1 MAVINNGIDTNVF
14 KHTESNLREVFGLN
28 NKFIILAVANIWN
41 ARKGIDDI
49 IKLGDYLIVGVTTEN
64 FDITRGKINVRQ
76 SLMERMEAVRKTGIA
91 DEVIPEEYVGQKID
105 DIIRNNVSIFALGSD
120 WEGKFD
126 YLNEY
131 CKVVYLPRTEGVS
144 SSQIRS
150 DKIVNI
156 GIAGSDPTVLKL
168 TKQAENVNGIRINGI
183 YCEDTEVNLPI
194 NKQYVNFEN
203 LILEN
208 DAVYVAVRP
217 EIRYSFIK
225 KALENGRHVISESP
239 IAMSEKQAQHLY
251 EIAKSKNLQLFDSI
265 KTAYALPFQ
274 RLILLIK
281 SGIIGDIKN
290 IDVTCTSL
298 EVQDWLKKTK
308 YYTSFTG
315 WGSIALLPLFKIL
328 GIDYE
333 NISFMTLNSDVMQ
346 DIYTKATFKYKNAM
360 ATVNV
365 GVGVKSEGD
374 LRISGTK
381 GYIYVPAPWWKSGY
395 FEVRFEDLTKNK
407 PYFYEN
413 DGEGL
418 RMELVQFVRCITNN
432 ERNHYLDSDL
442 SVAICKIMAQY
453 KISLENF

>member
-1 MAVINNGIDTNVF
+1 MIKVITYGTFDLLHQGHIN
-14 KHTESNLREVFGLN
+14 
-28 NKFIILAVANIWN
+28 ILKRAKA
-41 ARKGIDDI
+41 
-49 IKLGDYLIVGVTTEN
+49 LGDYLIVGVTTEN

-120 WEGKFD
+120 WEGQFD

-131 CKVVYLPRTEGVS
+131 CKVVYLPRTEGIS
-144 SSQIRS
+144 SSQLRA
-150 DKIVNI
+150 DKTVNI
-156 GIAGSDPTVLKL
+156 GIAGSDPALLKFL
-168 TKQAENVNGIRINGI
+168 KQAESVNGIKINGI
-183 YCEDTEVNLPI
+183 FSEENSIFIPS
-194 NKQYVNFEN
+194 NKLYDSYND
-203 LILEN
+203 LMSEN
-208 DAVYVAVRP
+208 DAIYVAVRP
-217 EIRYSFIK
+217 EERYKYIK
-225 KALENGRHVISESP
+225 QALEKRKHVISESP
-239 IAMSEKQAQHLY
+239 IAMSEKQVRQLY

-265 KTAYALPFQ
+265 KTAYSLPFQ

-298 EVQDWLKKTK
+298 EVQDWLKTTK
-308 YYTSFTG
+308 YYSSFTG
-315 WGSIALLPLFKIL
+315 WGSIALLPIFKIL
-328 GIDYE
+328 GVDYE
-333 NISFMTLNSDVMQ
+333 NVSFLTLNSDEMQ
-346 DIYTKATFKYKNAM
+346 DIYTKATFKYNNAM

-407 PYFYEN
+407 PYYYEN

-418 RMELVQFVRCITNN
+418 RMELVQLVRCITNN
-432 ERNHYLDSDL
+432 EKNYYLDFDL
-442 SVAICKIMAQY
+442 SIAICKLMEQY
-453 KISLENF
+453 KLSLENF